1 MDGPVISKLVL
12 PNSVKIIEDEAFSGM
27 DVPEGVTIEIGSG
40 IQKIGQSA
48 FDCAVKSLT
57 IHRKKT
63 LYLMALMVGQMLLM
77 NGITLLGMEVV
88 QKIHKRYGMVWH
100 NVCKYNI

>member
-1 MDGPVISKLVL
+1 MVRKSCIYGWNCYIKTCITK
-12 PNSVKIIEDEAFSGM
+12 SVKIIEDEAFSGM

-88 QKIHKRYGMVWH
+88 QKIHKRYGMV
-100 NVCKYNI
+100 

>member
-40 IQKIGQSA
+40 IQKIGQ
-48 FDCAVKSLT
+48 KL
-57 IHRKKT
+57 R
-63 LYLMALMVGQMLLM
+63 
-77 NGITLLGMEVV
+77 
-88 QKIHKRYGMVWH
+88 
-100 NVCKYNI
+100 

>member
-27 DVPEGVTIEIGSG
+27 DVPEGVTIDIGSG

-57 IHRKKT
+57 IHRKKD
-63 LYLMALMVGQMLLM
+63 AIPDGS
-77 NGITLLGMEVV
+77 
-88 QKIHKRYGMVWH
+88 YGWTDAFDEWH
-100 NVCKYNI
+100 NPAWYGGRTENPQAIWDGVA

>member
-57 IHRKKT
+57 IHRKKDAIPDGSYGWT
-63 LYLMALMVGQMLLM
+63 DAFDEMA
-77 NGITLLGMEVV
+77 
-88 QKIHKRYGMVWH
+88 
-100 NVCKYNI
+100 

>member
-27 DVPEGVTIEIGSG
+27 DVPEGVTIEISSG

-88 QKIHKRYGMVWH
+88 QKIHKRYGMV
-100 NVCKYNI
+100 